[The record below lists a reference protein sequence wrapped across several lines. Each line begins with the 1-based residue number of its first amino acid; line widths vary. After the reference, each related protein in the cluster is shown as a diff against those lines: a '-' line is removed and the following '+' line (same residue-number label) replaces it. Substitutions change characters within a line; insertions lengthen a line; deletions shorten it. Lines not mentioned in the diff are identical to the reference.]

1 VVPCSNEEER
11 VASSQYETLIQAL
24 NQPMFPPDDPLEV
37 AREKLE
43 AVHGHAIAATTR
55 VEHVTLAGVPCA
67 QVTVPEAEDA
77 AATLL
82 LCHGG
87 AYIAACGDGY
97 LFYAEMLGRRCGAQV
112 VLVDYRLA
120 PEHRHPAAV
129 DDCAEAYRG
138 LLASGVPGS
147 RIVFVGDSCG
157 GGLAIGALLRLRESG
172 EALPAG
178 AVALGGW
185 FDLAAPWQPQRTPH
199 GPEPFLHPGF
209 VRARGRDYAGPDG
222 DTADPLASV
231 VHADLTGLP
240 PLLLQVGGVDG
251 TRFDAFRLTENAARD
266 GVDVTLEVHPEMI
279 HGFQGLANG
288 GLPEAESALARVSS
302 WVEARLR

>member
-1 VVPCSNEEER
+1 L
-11 VASSQYETLIQAL
+11 ASPEYRQLIAAL
-24 NQPMFPPDDPLEV
+24 NRTMFPPDDPLEV

-43 AVHGHAIAATTR
+43 KVHGHPVASETG
-55 VEHVTLAGVPCA
+55 VERLEPGGVPCA
-67 QVTVPEAEDA
+67 RVTVPEAVGAET
-77 AATLL
+77 TLL

-97 LFYAEMLGRRCGAQV
+97 LFYAEMLGRACRAPV

-129 DDCAEAYRG
+129 DDCAAACGG
-138 LLASGVPGS
+138 LLEQGVPAE
-147 RIVFVGDSCG
+147 RLFLVGDSCG
-157 GGLAIGALLRLRESG
+157 GGLAVAALLRRRD
-172 EALPAG
+172 AG
-178 AVALGGW
+178 ATLPGGAVSLGGW
-185 FDLAAPWQPQRTPH
+185 FDLEAPWPPQHTPH
-199 GPEPFLHPGF
+199 GPEPFLHPEF
-209 VRARGRDYAGPDG
+209 VRARGRDYLGPGG
-222 DTADPLASV
+222 DPADPLASV

-251 TRFDAFRLTENAARD
+251 TRFDAFRLAEHAARD

-288 GLPEAESALARVSS
+288 GLPEAVSALARVCD
-302 WVEARLR
+302 WLDRRAA